1 MSDPGAVIGA
11 LRVLTFLVYAISK
24 YPLLRYTRVMKFDT
38 RYDQATTI
46 QKIVADA
53 EHIVI
58 VQADN
63 PDGDSLA
70 SALALEQI
78 LGEMGKRATL
88 YCGIDVTSYLH
99 YLPGWDRVVK
109 DLPSNFDAA
118 ILVDCSSISLLE
130 QLEKTNQI
138 GALRTRPF
146 IIIDH
151 HAVENDVTINST
163 SLVDNSAVA
172 TGEIIFMLAQQ
183 LGWKIDSSSAGL
195 LASSIMADS
204 LGLTV
209 ESVTSRSIHVLAELV
224 ELGVSLAGLE
234 ARRREYMAKPLDIIA
249 YKGKLL
255 QRIEYYCNNQLA
267 IVTIPWDEIQQYSP
281 FYNPAVLVLEE
292 LRMAEGIK
300 LAVVLKLYPDG
311 KITGKLRCSYG
322 AQIAGQLAEH
332 FGGGGHPAASGFKTK
347 EWQYEPLK
355 KELIQESARLLDVT

>member
-1 MSDPGAVIGA
+1 
-11 LRVLTFLVYAISK
+11 
-24 YPLLRYTRVMKFDT
+24 MKFET
-38 RYDQATTI
+38 TYDQAGQIQEIITT
-46 QKIVADA
+46 AN
-53 EHIVI
+53 HIVI

-63 PDGDSLA
+63 PDADSLA

-78 LGEMGKRATL
+78 LGEMGKKVTL
-88 YCGIDVTSYLH
+88 YCGIDMTNYLH
-99 YLPGWDRVVK
+99 YLPGWDRVIK
-109 DLPSNFDAA
+109 DLPSDFDAA
-118 ILVDCSSISLLE
+118 ILVDCSSITLLE

-146 IIIDH
+146 VILDH

-163 SLVDNSAVA
+163 SLVDSMAVA
-172 TGEIIFMLAQQ
+172 TGEVIYLLAQQ
-183 LGWKIDSSSAGL
+183 LGWKIDATSAAL
-195 LASSIMADS
+195 LTSSIMADS

-209 ESVTSRSIHVLAELV
+209 ESVTGRSVHVLGELV
-224 ELGVSLAGLE
+224 EQGVSLAQLE
-234 ARRREYMAKPLDIIA
+234 AKRREYMAKPLDIIA

-322 AQIAGQLAEH
+322 AQIAGPLAEH

-355 KELIQESARLLDVT
+355 KELIEESARLLDVA